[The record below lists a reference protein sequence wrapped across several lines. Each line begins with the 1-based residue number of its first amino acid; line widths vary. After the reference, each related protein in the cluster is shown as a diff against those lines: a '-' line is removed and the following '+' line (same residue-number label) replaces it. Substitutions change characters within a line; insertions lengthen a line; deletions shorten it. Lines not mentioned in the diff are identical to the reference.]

1 MTREEAIERLEW
13 LEMVAEYVDSVTIGS
28 KCTEDW
34 DAYNMAIAA
43 LREQDAADTNVGHK
57 SNADHIRSMTDGEL
71 AEFLRN
77 SFWGRKQNARLFS
90 LKEWLKQ
97 PYEEENHDPT

>member
-1 MTREEAIERLEW
+1 MKAYFEGDKDVFVFKPIPKAKRGRPKK
-13 LEMVAEYVDSVTIGS
+13 DVTDI
-28 KCTEDW
+28 
-34 DAYNMAIAA
+34 
-43 LREQDAADTNVGHK
+43 NVGHK